1 MTPEDRTAATA
12 ATAATVGP
20 GEAPDDPDPDP
31 DVASAGP
38 ALDVVDTATRERLFG
53 ADTGLDGAT
62 AARLRREAR
71 RTRGRIRWR
80 LADAGHL
87 SGVGDDPV
95 RGVHGRE
102 ARRDDPPCGR
112 AAEREDPPPGGA
124 ERDDL
129 DMRRNLSGRLDENVA
144 FFEHIDA
151 LHERRLHS
159 PSPRERQ
166 VATRALA
173 EALHRVVV
181 GYQVAVEPA
190 HRPVM
195 AARRADEWLGR
206 TWDRL
211 ATRGPRRDAARCWWA
226 RDGRWV
232 RLALAL
238 AACLLLAQNFLA
250 AGAVLVTA
258 RSVASAVLYS
268 PAAPVGVR
276 RRLLGYDPGWASC
289 VGTHLG
295 DAAIVVGMG
304 LGLHLDGHTE
314 WGMAA
319 VFAALFGLL
328 ARMARVASDHHAF
341 RMPRL
346 WLDRAATGVSLPLVA
361 MAAAVAA
368 PHGDGTVAGVPAVA
382 VTVAVVTTVGVVEI
396 VRTVY
401 FALCRQRL
409 FRRAVAADDGLVP
422 DAIVAHTADGIVVNL
437 SRAVGRPPVFD
448 LDGATPRLRAMG
460 DTPLP
465 SRAPAARGRRERR
478 GSRSGRR

>member
-1 MTPEDRTAATA
+1 MTPEDRTAATVA
-12 ATAATVGP
+12 RD
-20 GEAPDDPDPDP
+20 ELPDDPDPDP
-31 DVASAGP
+31 DVASAVP
-38 ALDVVDTATRERLFG
+38 TLEVVDPATREWLFG
-53 ADTGLDGAT
+53 ADTGLDGAV

-71 RTRGRIRWR
+71 RTHGRIRRR
-80 LADAGHL
+80 LADADHL
-87 SGVGDDPV
+87 PGLGDDPV
-95 RGVHGRE
+95 RGGATE
-102 ARRDDPPCGR
+102 RDDPLRGG
-112 AAEREDPPPGGA
+112 AAERDDPLSGRA
-124 ERDDL
+124 DERDDL

-173 EALHRVVV
+173 EALHRIVV
-181 GYQVAVEPA
+181 GYQVTVEPA

-211 ATRGPRRDAARCWWA
+211 APGGPRREAARCWWA

-238 AACLLLAQNFLA
+238 VACLLLAQNLLVV
-250 AGAVLVTA
+250 GAVLVTA

-304 LGLHLDGHTE
+304 VGLHLGGQTE

-328 ARMARVASDHHAF
+328 ARMARVASGHHAF

-361 MAAAVAA
+361 TAAAVAA
-368 PHGDGTVAGVPAVA
+368 PHGDGTVGGVPAVA
-382 VTVAVVTTVGVVEI
+382 VTVAVVTTIGAVET

-409 FRRAVAADDGLVP
+409 FRRAVAAGDGLVP

-437 SRAVGRPPVFD
+437 SRAVARPPVFD
-448 LDGATPRLRAMG
+448 LDDGTPHLRAMG

-465 SRAPAARGRRERR
+465 ARSAAGRGRRERR
-478 GSRSGRR
+478 SRSVRR

>member
-1 MTPEDRTAATA
+1 MRATCRR
-12 ATAATVGP
+12 P
-20 GEAPDDPDPDP
+20 
-31 DVASAGP
+31 
-38 ALDVVDTATRERLFG
+38 
-53 ADTGLDGAT
+53 T
-62 AARLRREAR
+62 AARQ
-71 RTRGRIRWR
+71 
-80 LADAGHL
+80 
-87 SGVGDDPV
+87 
-95 RGVHGRE
+95 
-102 ARRDDPPCGR
+102 R
-112 AAEREDPPPGGA
+112 AVPRPPGHAVGGA
-124 ERDDL
+124 AGTTDLHALGGAAGTTEFHALGGDPAPGGVAGPDDL

-144 FFEHIDA
+144 FYEHIDA

-173 EALHRVVV
+173 EALHRIVV
-181 GYQVAVEPA
+181 GYQVSVEPA

-206 TWDRL
+206 TWERV
-211 ATRGPRRDAARCWWA
+211 AAAGPRREAARWWWA

-238 AACLLLAQNFLA
+238 AACLLLSQNLLV
-250 AGAVLVTA
+250 AGAALVIA
-258 RSVASAVLYS
+258 RSLASGALYS

-276 RRLLGYDPGWASC
+276 RRLLGYDPGWAAC

-295 DAAIVVGMG
+295 DAAIVIGMG
-304 LGLHLDGHTE
+304 LGPHLDGHTE

-328 ARMARVASDHHAF
+328 ARMARVASGHHGF

-346 WLDRAATGVSLPLVA
+346 WLDRAATAVSLPLVA
-361 MAAAVAA
+361 TATVLVP
-368 PHGDGTVAGVPAVA
+368 PHGHGTVAGVPVVA
-382 VTVAVVTTVGVVEI
+382 ATVAVATTVGVVEI

-409 FRRAVAADDGLVP
+409 FRRAVAADGGLVP

-437 SRAVGRPPVFD
+437 SRSVGRPGVFD
-448 LDGATPRLRAMG
+448 LEGETPHLRAVG
-460 DTPLP
+460 DTPPP
-465 SRAPAARGRRERR
+465 SRAPRRPAGARGAAAPDAADRPQSPTRARTR
-478 GSRSGRR
+478 